1 MDPFQQVGA
10 WDETTALRWATG
22 LDERAADPQQVALRA
37 GIVAAADL
45 RPGQLAVEVGCGTG
59 PLLAGLADAVGSSG
73 RVVGVEP
80 QRTLARIA
88 ARRLGERA
96 AVCLGSGGALPVASG
111 VADVAVAQTVLLH
124 VPRAALPGTL
134 AEMVRVVRPAGRVI
148 SVDQDM
154 DGWLI
159 DHPDRETTT
168 RLLRQNT
175 LHRYGE
181 GWAGRRMPALFR
193 AAGLVDV
200 EVVATTHI
208 DTVRDSHLHNNVL
221 RMLAE
226 QVRAGLVP
234 ERDADRWR
242 DQLEA
247 QPDFFSALTYYRCI
261 GTVPA

>member
-1 MDPFQQVGA
+1 VDPFQGYA
-10 WDETTALRWATG
+10 TWDETTALRWATG
-22 LDERAADPQQVALRA
+22 LDQRAADPQQVALRA
-37 GIVAAADL
+37 GILAAADL
-45 RPGQLAVEVGCGTG
+45 RPGQVAVEIGCGTG
-59 PLLAGLADAVGSSG
+59 PLLAGLADAVGPTG

-80 QRTLARIA
+80 QSTLARIA
-88 ARRLGERA
+88 ARRLRGRA
-96 AVCLGSGGALPVASG
+96 VVCLGTGATLPVASG

-124 VPRAALPGTL
+124 IPRAALPGTL
-134 AEMVRVVRPAGRVI
+134 AEMVRVVRPGGRVI

-175 LHRYGE
+175 IHRYGE

-193 AAGLVDV
+193 AAGLREVG
-200 EVVATTHI
+200 VVATTHI
-208 DTVRDSHLHNNVL
+208 DTARDSHLYNNVL

-226 QVRAGLVP
+226 QVAGGLFP

-242 DQLEA
+242 DQLES
-247 QPDFFSALTYYRCI
+247 QPGFFSALTYYRCT

>member
-1 MDPFQQVGA
+1 MDPFQQVA
-10 WDETTALRWATG
+10 SWDETTALRRATG
-22 LDERAADPQQVALRA
+22 LDARAADPQQVALRA
-37 GIVAAADL
+37 GVVAAAGL
-45 RPGQLAVEVGCGTG
+45 RPGQVAVEVGCGTG
-59 PLLAGLADAVGSSG
+59 PLLVGLADAVGPTG
-73 RVVGVEP
+73 RVIGVEP
-80 QRTLARIA
+80 QRTLARLA
-88 ARRLGERA
+88 THRLGDRA
-96 AVCLGSGGALPVASG
+96 AVCIGTGSALPVRTG
-111 VADVAVAQTVLLH
+111 IADVAVAQTVLLH

-134 AEMVRVVRPAGRVI
+134 AEMARVVRPGGRVI

-175 LHRYGE
+175 VHRYGE

-193 AAGLVDV
+193 AAGLGDV

-208 DTVRDSHLHNNVL
+208 DTVKDSHLHNNVL

-226 QVRAGLVP
+226 QVAAGLFS

-242 DQLEA
+242 GQLEA
-247 QPDFFSALTYYRCI
+247 QDGFFSALTYYRCT